1 MRPKYEKLIAWDE
14 QEKKTKKALDK
25 LLPFLS
31 ENKFV
36 LSDWIDNNELLE
48 EYGYTTELKE
58 EIAGLKKELETLKRV
73 IPESFIDRIDS
84 LSLSD
89 LMEIESKLT

>member
-1 MRPKYEKLIAWDE
+1 MRPKYEKQIGWDE
-14 QEKKTKKALDK
+14 QEKKTKEALDK

-31 ENKFV
+31 KNKFV

-48 EYGYTTELKE
+48 GYGYTTELEE
-58 EIAGLKKELETLKRV
+58 EIAGLEKELETLKMV
-73 IPESFIDRIDS
+73 IPESLIDRIDN

>member
-1 MRPKYEKLIAWDE
+1 MRPEYEKQIAWDK
-14 QEKKTKKALDK
+14 QEKETKETLDK

-36 LSDWIDNNELLE
+36 LLNWIDNNELLE

-58 EIAGLKKELETLKRV
+58 ELAGLEKELEILKRV
-73 IPESFIDRIDS
+73 IPKSFIDRIDS